1 MRLKSR
7 TDCCR
12 LILQFT
18 SSSGFGTFCQ
28 LFWKIFAHDKSSV
41 TLEKKDYVVLRP
53 LNYILLL
60 HNFDAQSS
68 YLRGFESSPI
78 TIHIFWGLS
87 KCKILRKRHFLKY
100 YFTLHW
106 IFRKQSL
113 RASEFSPFL
122 MIEASTPTVITP
134 PSQNIA
140 LFSSINR
147 SK

>member
-1 MRLKSR
+1 MARVASSRCVTLFFFSFFNSYMRLKSR

-41 TLEKKDYVVLRP
+41 TLGKKDYVVLRP
-53 LNYILLL
+53 LNYILLM

-78 TIHIFWGLS
+78 TIHIFEDLANAKFCVRGT
-87 KCKILRKRHFLKY
+87 F
-100 YFTLHW
+100 
-106 IFRKQSL
+106 
-113 RASEFSPFL
+113 
-122 MIEASTPTVITP
+122 
-134 PSQNIA
+134 
-140 LFSSINR
+140 
-147 SK
+147 